1 MGDRPSPV
9 GPRGLA
15 LVAGAAVLLLAAS
28 LAAVLLLPGLSGG
41 PAGTPTS
48 GIAAGEGFLCD
59 PNEAAS
65 LTPFLDGVVLVATDR
80 VARLDLSGR
89 TLWSVPLSF
98 SSPVAAVSGGRLLV
112 HDEGGFLAALFDADG
127 LVWQVETEGHLDG
140 ATVSASGHVVL
151 LSEETGYK
159 GVIAVHAPDGAFLY
173 AWKSAETGYLL
184 SAAADPTGTR
194 VEVSAL
200 YTDGASARPVMRSF
214 SLSGQSL
221 AQKTLDAGDALP
233 LVLFDEMGRTALC
246 GESAVVAFQAGQRA
260 GEVAY
265 RIDRAGL
272 RTVLATDEG
281 LVLVRASDD
290 GAGTVASRIR
300 NGTEGPA
307 CALPAAPSAVA
318 SRGGRLAAASGSAV
332 DLVDLAK
339 GTVEE
344 RMTFAEEVL
353 ALGFADDR
361 HLIVVTKGA
370 VRRVDVS

>member
-15 LVAGAAVLLLAAS
+15 LVAGAAVLLLVAS
-28 LAAVLLLPGLSGG
+28 LTAVLLLPGFSGE
-41 PAGTPTS
+41 PAGSPTA

-80 VARLDLSGR
+80 IARLDLSGR
-89 TLWSVPLSF
+89 TLWSVPLTF
-98 SSPVAAVSGGRLLV
+98 ASPVATVSGGRLLV

-151 LSEETGYK
+151 LSEETGFK
-159 GVIAVHAPDGAFLY
+159 GVIGVHAPDGSFLY

-194 VEVSAL
+194 IDVSAL

-214 SLSGQSL
+214 SLSGQSI

-246 GESAVVAFQAGQRA
+246 GESAVVVFHSGQRA

-272 RTVLATDEG
+272 RTVLATGEG

-290 GAGTVASRIR
+290 GAGTVVSRVR
-300 NGTEGPA
+300 NGTEGPG
-307 CALPAAPSAVA
+307 CTLPAAPSAITA
-318 SRGGRLAAASGSAV
+318 RDGRLAAASGSAV

-339 GTVEE
+339 GTVAE
-344 RMTFAEEVL
+344 RRTFAEEVL

-361 HLIVVTKGA
+361 HLIVVTKGS